1 MNLVLKV
8 SWFCLCALCRTEGA
22 WLRNAPS
29 PCLLTECPRR
39 SCPPF
44 SAVTTAK
51 AVSGRVEIMPSSNRR
66 RSCIT
71 VSWERGEALLQWC
84 LTYRS
89 YVIFIPD
96 TKLTF
101 ELFFFFFF
109 TYYISS
115 SLYVS
120 VDVVIFFASAFCAWK
135 QICCVLKS
143 PRTGNFFL
151 WKKWMVI
158 SPLLCFL
165 RRRTFCF

>member
-8 SWFCLCALCRTEGA
+8 SCFCLCALCRTEGA

-89 YVIFIPD
+89 NVIFIPD

-101 ELFFFFFF
+101 ELFFFFFLHITF
-109 TYYISS
+109 LFLVCFSRCSY
-115 SLYVS
+115 
-120 VDVVIFFASAFCAWK
+120 FFASAFS
-135 QICCVLKS
+135 VLEN
-143 PRTGNFFL
+143 RYVVYWNHHGQE
-151 WKKWMVI
+151 I
-158 SPLLCFL
+158 SSSEKNE
-165 RRRTFCF
+165 R